1 MKRSLQQGFTL
12 IELMIVVA
20 IIGILAAVALPAYQD
35 YMVRAKISEVILAGS
50 AGRTAVSET
59 YSQKNTMSLTRDS
72 MGIQNQTSKY
82 VASVGWSGSAT
93 TGDIIVLT
101 TTDAGLPALAAG
113 KTVILRGDAQ
123 GSGQVIWRCGKSSG
137 TAGVDTKYLP
147 SSCKDF

>member
-35 YMVRAKISEVILAGS
+35 YMVRAKMSEVILAGS

-59 YSQKNTMSLTRDS
+59 YSQKNTMSLSLDS
-72 MGIQNQTSKY
+72 MGIQNQVSKY
-82 VASVGWSGSAT
+82 VAGVSYVGTAT
-93 TGDIIVLT
+93 SGDITVT
-101 TTDAGLPALAAG
+101 TATNAGLPTNASG
-113 KTVILRGDAQ
+113 KTVVLRGEANTT
-123 GSGQVIWRCGKSSG
+123 SGQVTWQCGKGSSN
-137 TAGVDTKYLP
+137 GVDTKYLP